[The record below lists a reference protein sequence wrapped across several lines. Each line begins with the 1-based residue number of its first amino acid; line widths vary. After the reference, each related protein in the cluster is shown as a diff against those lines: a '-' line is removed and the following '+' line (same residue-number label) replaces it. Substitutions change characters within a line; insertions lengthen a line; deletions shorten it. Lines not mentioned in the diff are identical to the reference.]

1 METTKSNGAVTDHAN
16 VTEKWFTEA
25 NNAMMEI
32 YNKQINLA
40 SGFYSNLLNSTLGN
54 NKNWNGNSFSNDNM
68 LSGNF
73 SKLFWNPASNFS
85 GINNSTHVFSAF
97 DKMYKQLVESNQHFL
112 NTYSN
117 QMNNSANDWDMIN
130 KEYKETFDRRVESSR
145 KILTT
150 ISEVYNKQFNFALDS
165 EKSLFEEMHNQLN
178 MLMKQNQKWWK
189 DAIEKPE
196 TTFAADDKKN
206 KEPFAYENKKRAIIP
221 VVA

>member
-1 METTKSNGAVTDHAN
+1 METIKSNGAVTDNAKMS
-16 VTEKWFTEA
+16 EKWFTEA

-40 SGFYSNLLNSTLGN
+40 SGIYSNLLNSTLGN
-54 NKNWNGNSFSNDNM
+54 SKNWSGNSFSNDNM
-68 LSGNF
+68 LSNSF
-73 SKLFWNPASNFS
+73 SKLFWNPANNFS
-85 GINNSTHVFSAF
+85 GVNNSTNLFSSF
-97 DKMYKQLVESNQHFL
+97 DKMYKQLLESNHHFL
-112 NTYSN
+112 NEYSN
-117 QMNNSANDWDMIN
+117 QIKNSENDWNTIN
-130 KEYKETFDRRVESSR
+130 KEYKDTFDRRVESSR

-189 DAIEKPE
+189 DALEKAE
-196 TTFAADDKKN
+196 TASEAEDKKS
-206 KEPFAYENKKRAIIP
+206 KEPYAYENKKRATIP